1 FEVARNFM
9 NKLWNAS
16 RFVLINLA
24 EQGSEFRVQGSGEL
38 QLTVEDRWL
47 LSRLATVTSGV
58 TESLREYHYAD
69 AAKLLYDFAWDE
81 FCSFYVEIAKAR
93 LSGESTADEKSKAT
107 AQRILAHAL
116 DTL

>member
-1 FEVARNFM
+1 QWARTDADKALPRAAVVSERFEVARNFM

-24 EQGSEFRVQGSGEL
+24 QDVESRKSKVESQKDEL
-38 QLTVEDRWL
+38 RLDLTVEDRWL

-58 TESLREYHYAD
+58 TESLKEYHYAE

-81 FCSFYVEIAKAR
+81 FC
-93 LSGESTADEKSKAT
+93 
-107 AQRILAHAL
+107 
-116 DTL
+116 